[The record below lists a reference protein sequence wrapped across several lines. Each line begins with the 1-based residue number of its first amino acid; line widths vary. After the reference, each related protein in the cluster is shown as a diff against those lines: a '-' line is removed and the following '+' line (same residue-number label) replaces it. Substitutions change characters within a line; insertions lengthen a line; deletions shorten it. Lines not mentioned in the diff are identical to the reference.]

1 MVLYTVTAA
10 DMGLELSFE
19 FVDVVIEQDISTLDG
34 INFKSVGGATE
45 VINTISTVEVGRGD
59 QLVQAVQLTSAI
71 VSAFIIV
78 FARLLYY
85 P

>member
-59 QLVQAVQLTSAI
+59 QAVQLTSAI
-71 VSAFIIV
+71 VLAFTIV